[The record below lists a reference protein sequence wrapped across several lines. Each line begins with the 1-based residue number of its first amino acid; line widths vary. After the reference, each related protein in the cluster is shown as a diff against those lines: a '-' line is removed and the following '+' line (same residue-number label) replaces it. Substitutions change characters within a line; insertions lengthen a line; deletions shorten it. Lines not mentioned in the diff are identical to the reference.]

1 MERGTSTLLAGIAGA
16 LTFPAL
22 ALGLALP
29 LWLSLLVA
37 GGVFGGLVLALRPS
51 GFGLN
56 LNAMMEAQSDTVRG
70 LLADGGAALTR
81 IKRIAPAIK
90 DPAMKASVLA
100 LAATSDQIL
109 AHVQGDTARAM
120 AVRRYLT
127 FYLPNAASIAE
138 GWQTIE
144 ASAGSPP
151 ERKQQARDVMNA
163 LNEAA
168 AKYAGEAD
176 APELSELDL
185 SLKVVKD
192 SLKADLE
199 KTV

>member
-1 MERGTSTLLAGIAGA
+1 MDRGTSTLIAGVAGA
-16 LTFPAL
+16 LAFPLL
-22 ALGLALP
+22 ALGLSLP
-29 LWLSLLVA
+29 LWLSLVVA
-37 GGVFGGLVLALRPS
+37 LGVFGGLLLLLRPS

-56 LNAMMEAQSDTVRG
+56 VDAMSEAQSETVRG
-70 LLADGGAALTR
+70 LIGDGSAALSR

-90 DPAMKASVLA
+90 DPAMQASLQS
-100 LAATSDQIL
+100 LTKTSDQIL
-109 AHVQGDTARAM
+109 AHIQGDAGRAM

-138 GWQTIE
+138 GWQTLE
-144 ASAGSPP
+144 NAAGATPA
-151 ERKQQARDVMNA
+151 RMQQARDVIAA

-168 AKYAGEAD
+168 TKYAGEAD

-192 SLKADLE
+192 SLKSDLE
-199 KTV
+199 KAV

>member
-1 MERGTSTLLAGIAGA
+1 MDRGTSTLIAGIAGGLA
-16 LTFPAL
+16 FPLL
-22 ALGLALP
+22 ALVLGLP
-29 LWLSLLVA
+29 LWLSLIVA
-37 GGVFGGLVLALRPS
+37 LAIFGGLLLMLRPS

-56 LNAMMEAQSDTVRG
+56 LDAMTEAQSDTVRG
-70 LLADGGAALTR
+70 LIGDGTAALGR

-90 DPAMKASVLA
+90 DTAMQASLRTLA
-100 LAATSDQIL
+100 KTGDQIV
-109 AHVQGDTARAM
+109 AHVQGDTSRAM
-120 AVRRYLT
+120 AVRRFLT

-138 GWQTIE
+138 GWQVLE
-144 ASAGSPP
+144 SSAGSTPQ
-151 ERKQQARDVMNA
+151 RMQQARDVIA
-163 LNEAA
+163 LLNEAA

-192 SLKADLE
+192 SLKSDLE